1 MKYEDYGCVKSLV
14 KEATATMVGVFVAAT
29 SETVIVGEPPLVKKA
44 NIDILIEFTFEI
56 VRIATTSHHW

>member
-29 SETVIVGEPPLVKKA
+29 TTVIVGEPPLVKKA
-44 NIDILIEFTFEI
+44 SIDILIEFTFEI

>member
-1 MKYEDYGCVKSLV
+1 
-14 KEATATMVGVFVAAT
+14 MVGVFVAAT